1 MFPNIK
7 HKQLPQALFSEVK
20 LMMHVCHEAIDS
32 YLFSSFINNAF
43 L

>member
-20 LMMHVCHEAIDS
+20 LMMHVWHEAIDS

>member
-20 LMMHVCHEAIDS
+20 LMMHAWHEAIDS